1 MATTNVQETQNA
13 APAHKTGNPVILALA
28 NHIGR
33 KKPGAKD
40 AYDYDAPEYRILEP
54 VVTDDMAAVCMTMNG
69 NSVLC
74 GYMTLI
80 IISLKSANRWQLLP
94 GGIWQR
100 DIRPLRLQK

>member
-13 APAHKTGNPVILALA
+13 APTHKTGNPVILALA

-54 VVTDDMAAVCMTMNG
+54 VVTDDMAAVCMTM
-69 NSVLC
+69 
-74 GYMTLI
+74 
-80 IISLKSANRWQLLP
+80 A
-94 GGIWQR
+94 
-100 DIRPLRLQK
+100 IREKVTAETVSEPLMM